1 MWGAFPHD
9 NRIRYSRDEAIR
21 EEQLRELLEPRTRA
35 LLQPIDSLLEETHL
49 RRLPLSNVPGRLLHE
64 YLLIKVSVKKGIGHV
79 QLMKRPGLIQS
90 NREENTDGAEARH
103 RRECIMIVKTIGLRK
118 ATSHE
123 TRLVTSDGAIR
134 IVLEGVHP
142 LAGDNIG
149 INRLRNQRPCLPLD
163 EGRILHIHR
172 RFPRRYLQRLNI
184 RLGN

>member
-1 MWGAFPHD
+1 
-9 NRIRYSRDEAIR
+9 
-21 EEQLRELLEPRTRA
+21 
-35 LLQPIDSLLEETHL
+35 
-49 RRLPLSNVPGRLLHE
+49 
-64 YLLIKVSVKKGIGHV
+64 
-79 QLMKRPGLIQS
+79 MKRPVLIQS
-90 NREENTDGAEARH
+90 KGEEDTNGAEARH
-103 RRECIMIVKTIGLRK
+103 RREGLMIVKAIGLRK

-123 TRLVTSDGAIR
+123 TCLVASDGAIR

-149 INRLRNQRPCLPLD
+149 IKRARNQRPGLPLD